1 MNLSF
6 LVVFFFLCVKKKK
19 MVVFRYPTASL
30 GPPPPQYPTAFVQV
44 FQKTLILLA
53 KSDVKEKYPTAT
65 VVPTLPTYGYGAPA
79 PMMMYGGKMKF
90 KHGIMK
96 YKH

>member
-1 MNLSF
+1 MNLY
-6 LVVFFFLCVKKKK
+6 VFFFFVLKNT
-19 MVVFRYPTASL
+19 VVFRYPTASL

-44 FQKTLILLA
+44 FQNTLILLA